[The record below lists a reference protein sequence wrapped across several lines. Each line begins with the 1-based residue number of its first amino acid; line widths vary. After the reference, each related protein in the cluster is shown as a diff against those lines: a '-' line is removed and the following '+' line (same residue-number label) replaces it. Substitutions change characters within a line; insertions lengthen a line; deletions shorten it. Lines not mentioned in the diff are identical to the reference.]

1 LGSGSLLASTSGRLG
16 TDLSGVEALSSGDLD
31 LSSVDGIRWW
41 QRTRTSPALTS
52 DQMRHPLEASSIIF
66 QPSH

>member
-1 LGSGSLLASTSGRLG
+1 LRSGSLLASTSGRLG
-16 TDLSGVEALSSGDLD
+16 TDLYGVEASSSGDLD

-52 DQMRHPLEASSIIF
+52 D
-66 QPSH
+66 